1 MYKKI
6 YMAGFGL
13 IIMLAVAFATY
24 TAFTLLSPALSGHG
38 LKMISLNTGGTGERV
53 TPGMTFREEAGYIC
67 GDVELIYQGPVNGRL
82 INLNRQQLEQKY
94 PPAEGWKV
102 EFTESGALVTR
113 QSRQQFC
120 GMHSQYR
127 HLGLKEGKLVIYQG
141 PLGYD
146 QIPLRQEQRYQVE
159 LLPSTFRDNLEK
171 TAAFNSLSPA
181 EQEFLKSELEFS
193 DDVSLNNA
201 LESLDEFME

>member
-1 MYKKI
+1 MYKKV

-24 TAFTLLSPALSGHG
+24 TAFTLLSPELSGHG
-38 LKMISLNTGGTGERV
+38 FKMISLNTTGTGERV

-82 INLNRQQLEQKY
+82 INLNRQELEQKY
-94 PPAEGWKV
+94 TQSEGWEV
-102 EFTESGALVTR
+102 EFPGSGVLVTR
-113 QSRQQFC
+113 QSRQEFC
-120 GMHSQYR
+120 EMHSQYR
-127 HLGLKEGKLVIYQG
+127 HLGLKDGKLVIYKG

-146 QIPLRQEQRYQVE
+146 QILLRQEERYKVD
-159 LLPSTFRDNLEK
+159 LLPLTFRDNLEK
-171 TAAFNSLSPA
+171 SAAFNSLSPA
-181 EQEFLKSELEFS
+181 EQELIKSELEFS